1 MKLINSRFI
10 SSGSDAIPLRI
21 LAIFTCLLGAVVAMA
36 AAPATQASSAAVA
49 DKLELVSRGLAG
61 TIGVAAREVGGGEVI
76 AIKAQEIFP
85 MASTYKVAIAM
96 ALLRKVDRGELQL
109 EQLVEVKQDMMVA
122 GDNVIQQNFVRPG
135 IQLSVANLIDVM
147 ITNSDNTATDIL
159 LEVIG
164 GPGEVTQAVRDIDI
178 SGQRVDRNT
187 AEILRDFYQLP
198 GPALADAV
206 AGYAKADPGLMAR
219 LPDPSPTFEQD
230 PRDQS
235 SPSAMLE
242 LLLAIDNGSALS
254 ANSRD
259 FLLAAMT
266 RTRSSKNRLRGL
278 LPKGTPVAHKTG
290 TIGGVAND
298 VGFVTLPDGRR
309 FAAVIF
315 TKSSTTPMLDRD
327 RAVAEISRTLYD
339 YYFLMQ

>member
-1 MKLINSRFI
+1 
-10 SSGSDAIPLRI
+10 
-21 LAIFTCLLGAVVAMA
+21 
-36 AAPATQASSAAVA
+36 
-49 DKLELVSRGLAG
+49 
-61 TIGVAAREVGGGEVI
+61 
-76 AIKAQEIFP
+76 
-85 MASTYKVAIAM
+85 M

-135 IQLSVANLIDVM
+135 VQLSVANLIDVM

-159 LEVIG
+159 LEVVG
-164 GPGEVTQAVRDIDI
+164 GPAEVTRALRDIGI

-339 YYFLMQ
+339 YYLLMQ